1 MSRFG
6 TCQPGE
12 FNRSFKGGGV
22 GRGGMSAR
30 KQPMVPL
37 DGAARDASVNLVEH
51 TGFADEF
58 AQVMPSANGAAR
70 HLDLPL
76 SLRSGRR
83 GRARSRADDPRV
95 EGRCWRLLCLCE
107 ISNFIT
113 LRRHLGRPRA
123 DSLIADVARR
133 ITDLFPDVRVMPA
146 SHAILEI
153 AFERETPEA
162 AAADID
168 RIRKSF
174 TRMIDIDGERYQLQM
189 VFGVAAAPAAEDDE
203 VRLVEAA
210 ESALEQAHEQGRV
223 VMLDLSR
230 ADLAFDRLTLM
241 RELPRAI
248 ANGEMFLQY
257 QPKVHVRRQEIA
269 SAEALVRWQHPVRGL
284 ILPGDFIAV
293 AEQAGEIA
301 ALTLWTLRQV
311 IEDQRRLRADGFD
324 LPLFINISGQLLAD
338 AGFVAEACELI
349 AGVDAKLGFEITETA
364 VIRDPES
371 AIRHLQT
378 FADSGVLLAIDDYG
392 AGLSSLA
399 YLKQL
404 PASELKIDKMFVM
417 QLTSSNRDPLI
428 VRSTID
434 LAHALEMEV
443 TAEGVETPSALAL
456 LSVMGCDMVQGYLIS
471 RPLGFEAFRKFLA
484 ENGHLEAPGAAQ
496 SSFIRP
502 ESFWKRA

>member
-1 MSRFG
+1 MSAQIEPSTPQAGAASGAVGVPAGAPRSRVPVRADAGATFRFPKRTPAAG
-6 TCQPGE
+6 P
-12 FNRSFKGGGV
+12 
-22 GRGGMSAR
+22 RGG
-30 KQPMVPL
+30 
-37 DGAARDASVNLVEH
+37 
-51 TGFADEF
+51 
-58 AQVMPSANGAAR
+58 
-70 HLDLPL
+70 
-76 SLRSGRR
+76 RS
-83 GRARSRADDPRV
+83 P
-95 EGRCWRLLCLCE
+95 EGRFWRILCLCE
-107 ISNFIT
+107 IANFVT

-123 DSLIADVARR
+123 DALVRDVAGRIVALSPDAR
-133 ITDLFPDVRVMPA
+133 ITSAGRALV
-146 SHAILEI
+146 EI
-153 AFERETPEA
+153 AFERDTPEA

-168 RIRKSF
+168 RLRKAFLRSL
-174 TRMIDIDGERYQLQM
+174 DLDGESYKLQM
-189 VFGVAAAPAAEDDE
+189 HFGVAAAPSSESDE
-203 VRLVEAA
+203 VRLAEAA
-210 ESALEQAHEQGRV
+210 ESALEQARVEGRV

-257 QPKVHVRRQEIA
+257 QPKIHVRRQEIA

-284 ILPGDFIAV
+284 ILPGDFISV
-293 AEQAGEIA
+293 AEQAGEIG

-311 IEDQRRLRADGFD
+311 IADQKRLAVDGFD

-338 AGFVAEACELI
+338 AAFVAEVCDLLKGGEARI
-349 AGVDAKLGFEITETA
+349 GFEITETA

-371 AIRHLQT
+371 AIRHLNA
-378 FADSGVLLAIDDYG
+378 FADIGVTLAIDDYG

-404 PASELKIDKMFVM
+404 PAKELKIDKMFVM

-434 LAHALEMEV
+434 LAHALDMEV

-456 LSVMGCDMVQGYLIS
+456 LSVMGCDMVQGFLIS
-471 RPLGFEAFRKFLA
+471 RPLGIEAFSHFLA
-484 ENGHLEAPGAAQ
+484 DDAHMNSTGLSP

>member
-1 MSRFG
+1 MQG
-6 TCQPGE
+6 
-12 FNRSFKGGGV
+12 
-22 GRGGMSAR
+22 
-30 KQPMVPL
+30 
-37 DGAARDASVNLVEH
+37 GAARAKGRKRRAGAPADTLPGVRKWKRASN
-51 TGFADEF
+51 
-58 AQVMPSANGAAR
+58 
-70 HLDLPL
+70 
-76 SLRSGRR
+76 
-83 GRARSRADDPRV
+83 DPRTDS
-95 EGRCWRLLCLCE
+95 RYWRILCLCE
-107 ISNFIT
+107 IVNFVS
-113 LRRHLGRPRA
+113 LRRHLGRARA
-123 DSLIADVARR
+123 DSLILDLADRN
-133 ITDLFPDVRVMPA
+133 
-146 SHAILEI
+146 HAICPDMRIAPAGRALVEI
-153 AFERETPEA
+153 AFERDTPDLA
-162 AAADID
+162 AAEID
-168 RIRKSF
+168 RLHRAF
-174 TRMIDIDGERYQLQM
+174 RRPLDLDGEGYQLQ
-189 VFGVAAAPAAEDDE
+189 VRFGIAAAPAAEDDE
-203 VRLVEAA
+203 VRLAEAA
-210 ESALEQAHEQGRV
+210 ESALEQACDENRV

-230 ADLAFDRLTLM
+230 ADLAFDKLTLM

-248 ANGEMFLQY
+248 AAGEMFLQY

-284 ILPGDFIAV
+284 ILPGDFISV
-293 AEQAGEIA
+293 AEEAGEIC

-311 IEDQRRLRADGFD
+311 IADQKRLAVAGYD
-324 LPLFINISGQLLAD
+324 LTLFLNISGMLLAD
-338 AGFVAEACELI
+338 RDFVAEACSI
-349 AGVDAKLGFEITETA
+349 VKGTDAKLGFEITETA

-378 FADSGVLLAIDDYG
+378 FADIGITLAIDDYG

-471 RPLGFEAFRKFLA
+471 RPVGFDAFRKFLD
-484 ENGHLEAPGAAQ
+484 EDGHKTAPGNANP
-496 SSFIRP
+496 FIRP